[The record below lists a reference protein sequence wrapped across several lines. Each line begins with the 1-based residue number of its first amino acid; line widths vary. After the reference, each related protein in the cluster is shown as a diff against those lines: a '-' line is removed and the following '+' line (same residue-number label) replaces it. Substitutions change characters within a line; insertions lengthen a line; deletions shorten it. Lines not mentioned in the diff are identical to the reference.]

1 MAKVIYNKYI
11 PFKGFKAIAMV
22 WLVFVRDG
30 SKIAPQHMWH
40 INIHLRQQKEM
51 LVIFFFLWYGIEWLV
66 RLVQYRNA
74 TTAYKNISFERE
86 AYANQNSI
94 DYLDIRKP
102 YSFIKYINNYGSKN

>member
-11 PFKGFKAIAMV
+11 PFKGFKAIALV
-22 WLVFVRDG
+22 WLVFVREG

-51 LVIFFFLWYGIEWLV
+51 LVIFFFLWYGIEWLI
-66 RLVQYRNA
+66 RLIQYRNA
-74 TTAYKNISFERE
+74 ITAYKNISFERE
-86 AYANQNSI
+86 AYCHQAEL
-94 DYLDIRKP
+94 DYLEIRKP